1 MKIMK
6 TKIRTRQAICILAI
20 IGLMNINAIADNK
33 KSANTEVVAV
43 KEEMLTND
51 LKRSD
56 EAFFNS
62 AEALTAMEAD
72 AQIDKYAT
80 KQILLKENTIAKSD
94 FQATAESITASGTDQ
109 EIGKYAQKLVSRIQ
123 TRIVK

>member
-1 MKIMK
+1 MK

-43 KEEMLTND
+43 KEEMLTNE
-51 LKRSD
+51 LKRS
-56 EAFFNS
+56 EETFFNS

-94 FQATAESITASGTDQ
+94 FQATAESITASGTDR
-109 EIGKYAQKLVSRIQ
+109 EIEKYALKQVALEQ
-123 TRIVK
+123 TRIGK

>member
-1 MKIMK
+1 MK

-43 KEEMLTND
+43 KEEMLTNE

-80 KQILLKENTIAKSD
+80 KQILLIKNAVVKSD
-94 FQATAESITASGTDQ
+94 FQTSAENFTASGSEQ
-109 EIGKYAQKLVSRIQ
+109 EIGKYAQKQLTLIQ
-123 TRIVK
+123 TRIGK